1 MVSGPLFHSAFI
13 FDGLF
18 LFWTSKFYDD
28 SRIYFY
34 LLVGLWSV
42 SFFFWQ
48 DSKRDYWGYRDQM
61 GETISTPF
69 RCARKC
75 RKLVL
80 VDLGRTD
87 IWVMPWQVIMLRLW
101 RTTMEGDDSLAHLAH
116 ASFGEWSMGEERK
129 TFSCQIMMNEI
140 VMKKRTRQITCHF
153 VFFFLPRIK

>member
-1 MVSGPLFHSAFI
+1 
-13 FDGLF
+13 
-18 LFWTSKFYDD
+18 
-28 SRIYFY
+28 
-34 LLVGLWSV
+34 
-42 SFFFWQ
+42 
-48 DSKRDYWGYRDQM
+48 M
-61 GETISTPF
+61 GETISILPSDVL
-69 RCARKC
+69 RGRKC

-140 VMKKRTRQITCHF
+140 VMEKRTRQITCHF
-153 VFFFLPRIK
+153 VFFFLTVENKIETWTEELVKNACRAHTALNFEYHYLWIGNFALFSWIISVIK